1 MLKTD
6 SSCCWMCWAHPSYKP
21 IWSSSWSSLSA
32 MPEGLLEDA
41 RRRKLATSWPTS
53 GSRMLHERFKPRLDL
68 RRDLTQALYHERQG
82 ENSRPEKKS
91 PSPQGSMVESGL
103 HRHADLLF
111 WVAHV
116 YF

>member
-1 MLKTD
+1 
-6 SSCCWMCWAHPSYKP
+6 
-21 IWSSSWSSLSA
+21 
-32 MPEGLLEDA
+32 
-41 RRRKLATSWPTS
+41 
-53 GSRMLHERFKPRLDL
+53 MLHERFKPRLDL
-68 RRDLTQALYHERQG
+68 RRDLTQALDHECQG

-116 YF
+116 YFEGFVLRDIETIRQPDWQTYRSHAQTRA